1 MQRYKFQILEQEDEY
16 KPNKEIIKLI
26 SRLRDEDFGNKEQRQ
41 SFVKIVTQLALSSDV
56 EARRFI
62 KELGNFCSD
71 YIMKHEED

>member
-1 MQRYKFQILEQEDEY
+1 MKKYKSQLIEQDDEY

-41 SFVKIVTQLALSSDV
+41 VFVKIVTQLALSSDV

-62 KELGNFCSD
+62 KELGNFASD
-71 YIMKHEED
+71 YIMKHEKE